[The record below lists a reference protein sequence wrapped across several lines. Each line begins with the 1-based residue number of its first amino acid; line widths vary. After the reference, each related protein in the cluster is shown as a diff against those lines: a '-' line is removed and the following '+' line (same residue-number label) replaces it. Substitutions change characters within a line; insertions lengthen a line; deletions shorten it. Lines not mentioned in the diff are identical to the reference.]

1 MWVGSSELLNLALF
15 FTARTE
21 AEVVKYWS
29 LDPETAWRKE
39 SLYTTHTHTEAEGVK
54 HLSLDPGTPSI
65 YRQPE
70 LKRHEAGWF
79 ISQGKE
85 TFSSMLLQGWSQEA
99 GEGLLTFSCFN
110 CRTDCCLVDYVV
122 VHQSSL
128 IGLDGWASDL
138 GDAITLALQMP
149 LLLWHSDYLQG

>member
-1 MWVGSSELLNLALF
+1 
-15 FTARTE
+15 
-21 AEVVKYWS
+21 
-29 LDPETAWRKE
+29 
-39 SLYTTHTHTEAEGVK
+39 
-54 HLSLDPGTPSI
+54 
-65 YRQPE
+65 
-70 LKRHEAGWF
+70 
-79 ISQGKE
+79 
-85 TFSSMLLQGWSQEA
+85 MLLQGWSQEA